1 MATIVNVNTSEKPR
15 SYSYNILFANKIN
28 VLIYL
33 GTIVHIIMAIVAIYF
48 SFKCTPRFDPLH
60 FTAAFFLP
68 PFYIIYI
75 LVFKWNQCQFISE
88 KSRSIQPDTR
98 ISSFGDYLKYS
109 AKKTQP
115 ITSLASP
122 EIKPKTMTPTPSLSE
137 KQSPT
142 QSDNKSSTQNSSP
155 KPNTEFKS
163 KLDENLDLFDKDED
177 DTKTDTKP
185 RSDTKTKSDVKVETT
200 KAFDTNTDKPVND
213 EDFETFDPKTISKD
227 KSNQDLKNTS
237 SFI

>member
-75 LVFKWNQCQFISE
+75 LVFKLNQCQFISE

-109 AKKTQP
+109 AKKTPQS
-115 ITSLASP
+115 TSLTSP
-122 EIKPKTMTPTPSLSE
+122 EIKPKTITPTPSLSE

-142 QSDNKSSTQNSSP
+142 QSGNKSSTQNSSP
-155 KPNTEFKS
+155 KPKTEFKS
-163 KLDENLDLFDKDED
+163 KLDENLDLFDKD
-177 DTKTDTKP
+177 TKTDTKP
-185 RSDTKTKSDVKVETT
+185 DLKT
-200 KAFDTNTDKPVND
+200 DTNKPVND
-213 EDFETFDPKTISKD
+213 EDFETFDPKTMSKD
-227 KSNQDLKNTS
+227 QPPNTS
-237 SFI
+237 TSASTSTTTPTTTTTTTTTGSTK